1 VVSKKESWKNSKK
14 KLKKSVKVHSNMLGF
29 SINLN
34 PKEREESPLIFPSGN
49 SKPKNITS
57 LLLMLQVTEISSK
70 I

>member
-1 VVSKKESWKNSKK
+1 
-14 KLKKSVKVHSNMLGF
+14 MLGF

-34 PKEREESPLIFPSGN
+34 QKEKEESPLIFPSGN
-49 SKPKNITS
+49 SKPKNISS